1 MAKAKVTE
9 KNIKLILQGS
19 MGKAILALA
28 VPVVINSFL
37 QTMYNLT
44 DTYWLGQ
51 LGTNELAAINL
62 VSPLQQ
68 IVVNFGSGLTVA
80 GAVLIAQL
88 IGASKKDI
96 ARVFNAETFIVG
108 FISGIIG
115 IGITMLLTIPINAI
129 VYALSGVTIHAMVPP
144 KAAIILVLISM
155 FLTII
160 AGLIPAKMASKK
172 DPVEAL
178 RTE

>member
-1 MAKAKVTE
+1 MAVLE
-9 KNIKLILQGS
+9 RS
-19 MGKAILALA
+19 ILALA

-88 IGASKKDI
+88 SEHQKRRGKPS
-96 ARVFNAETFIVG
+96 
-108 FISGIIG
+108 
-115 IGITMLLTIPINAI
+115 
-129 VYALSGVTIHAMVPP
+129 
-144 KAAIILVLISM
+144 
-155 FLTII
+155 
-160 AGLIPAKMASKK
+160 MASL
-172 DPVEAL
+172 DRCLAQ
-178 RTE
+178 

>member
-9 KNIKLILQGS
+9 KNIKLTLQGS

-62 VSPLQQ
+62 VSAASANCGKFWIRTYGGRCCFDCTAYRSIKKRRGGLHGKPDLCLCNDIFPPFAPELLQ
-68 IVVNFGSGLTVA
+68 F
-80 GAVLIAQL
+80 
-88 IGASKKDI
+88 
-96 ARVFNAETFIVG
+96 
-108 FISGIIG
+108 
-115 IGITMLLTIPINAI
+115 LL
-129 VYALSGVTIHAMVPP
+129 L
-144 KAAIILVLISM
+144 LW
-155 FLTII
+155 
-160 AGLIPAKMASKK
+160 
-172 DPVEAL
+172 
-178 RTE
+178 

>member
-68 IVVNFGSGLTVA
+68 IVVNFGS
-80 GAVLIAQL
+80 
-88 IGASKKDI
+88 S
-96 ARVFNAETFIVG
+96 
-108 FISGIIG
+108 
-115 IGITMLLTIPINAI
+115 AI
-129 VYALSGVTIHAMVPP
+129 
-144 KAAIILVLISM
+144 KAAFSSVSPNSSTPADTPLGLASVRLPQTGDERLPPGSAGHNPFSM
-155 FLTII
+155 
-160 AGLIPAKMASKK
+160 P
-172 DPVEAL
+172 
-178 RTE
+178 

>member
-88 IGASKKDI
+88 IGASKKGRGGLHGKPDLCLRNDI
-96 ARVFNAETFIVG
+96 FHQSAPE
-108 FISGIIG
+108 
-115 IGITMLLTIPINAI
+115 LLQ
-129 VYALSGVTIHAMVPP
+129 
-144 KAAIILVLISM
+144 
-155 FLTII
+155 FL
-160 AGLIPAKMASKK
+160 L
-172 DPVEAL
+172 L
-178 RTE
+178 LW

>member
-68 IVVNFGSGLTVA
+68 MMENIIAQTKIWLAMEAASSFFDAPISCAIKTAPATVSPDPKFTTICCSGETRLI
-80 GAVLIAQL
+80 AVLIE
-88 IGASKKDI
+88 IGRAH
-96 ARVFNAETFIVG
+96 V
-108 FISGIIG
+108 
-115 IGITMLLTIPINAI
+115 
-129 VYALSGVTIHAMVPP
+129 
-144 KAAIILVLISM
+144 
-155 FLTII
+155 
-160 AGLIPAKMASKK
+160 
-172 DPVEAL
+172 
-178 RTE
+178 

>member
-19 MGKAILALA
+19 IGKAILALA

-88 IGASKKDI
+88 LDI
-96 ARVFNAETFIVG
+96 R
-108 FISGIIG
+108 
-115 IGITMLLTIPINAI
+115 
-129 VYALSGVTIHAMVPP
+129 
-144 KAAIILVLISM
+144 
-155 FLTII
+155 
-160 AGLIPAKMASKK
+160 
-172 DPVEAL
+172 
-178 RTE
+178 

>member
-88 IGASKKDI
+88 IGASKRRGSLHGKSDLCLRNDI
-96 ARVFNAETFIVG
+96 F
-108 FISGIIG
+108 
-115 IGITMLLTIPINAI
+115 
-129 VYALSGVTIHAMVPP
+129 HH
-144 KAAIILVLISM
+144 
-155 FLTII
+155 
-160 AGLIPAKMASKK
+160 
-172 DPVEAL
+172 L
-178 RTE
+178 RRSYCNFYPYCGKLAWSR